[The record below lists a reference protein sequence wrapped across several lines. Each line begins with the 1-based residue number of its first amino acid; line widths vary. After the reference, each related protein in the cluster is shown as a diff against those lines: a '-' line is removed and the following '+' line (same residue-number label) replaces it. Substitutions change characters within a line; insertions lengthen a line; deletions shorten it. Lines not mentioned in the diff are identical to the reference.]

1 MVYRKRWTYNIN
13 LMCYSCRPIPD
24 LETNGYKKRVNILTG
39 LGSNFVAMRIFT
51 DKTLNWPCKY
61 HEIVLRRKQNMKYST
76 YILNQTKLLPRPVRI
91 FTLFLYPLVSRSGIG
106 LQE

>member
-1 MVYRKRWTYNIN
+1 
-13 LMCYSCRPIPD
+13 MCYSCKPIPD

-76 YILNQTKLLPRPVRI
+76 YILNHITQGPWQNTPRKIWVDQVKFSSLIRQD
-91 FTLFLYPLVSRSGIG
+91 LCLVLRGNCYG
-106 LQE
+106 L